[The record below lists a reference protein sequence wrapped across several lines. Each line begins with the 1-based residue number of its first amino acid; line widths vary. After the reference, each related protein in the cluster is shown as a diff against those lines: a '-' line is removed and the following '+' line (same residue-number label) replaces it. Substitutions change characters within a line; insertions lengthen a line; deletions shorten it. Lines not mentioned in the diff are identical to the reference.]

1 MVFHIKVRWWNQV
14 KADMEKM
21 GASEED
27 AEDRSRW
34 RSFVGAA
41 KYHLRY
47 KWPWE
52 SGLLY
57 RQVPIG
63 EVSRDLGLLTL
74 ADRRFSADVVMLS
87 KILNGKIDCPDML
100 SQILFRTPSATR
112 SRDLFARQQHRT
124 NYAANDTMYRLQS
137 SGNSVADIVDFFVDS
152 IPVLKRKIA
161 GLQELSA

>member
-1 MVFHIKVRWWNQV
+1 MTVEINEGEIIQRLTIPSSSLATVLSCF
-14 KADMEKM
+14 
-21 GASEED
+21 G
-27 AEDRSRW
+27 
-34 RSFVGAA
+34 
-41 KYHLRY
+41 
-47 KWPWE
+47 

-74 ADRRFSADVVMLS
+74 ADRRFSADVVLLS

-161 GLQELSA
+161 DLHELSA

>member
-1 MVFHIKVRWWNQV
+1 
-14 KADMEKM
+14 
-21 GASEED
+21 
-27 AEDRSRW
+27 
-34 RSFVGAA
+34 
-41 KYHLRY
+41 
-47 KWPWE
+47 
-52 SGLLY
+52 
-57 RQVPIG
+57 VPIG

-74 ADRRFSADVVMLS
+74 ADRRFSADVVLLS